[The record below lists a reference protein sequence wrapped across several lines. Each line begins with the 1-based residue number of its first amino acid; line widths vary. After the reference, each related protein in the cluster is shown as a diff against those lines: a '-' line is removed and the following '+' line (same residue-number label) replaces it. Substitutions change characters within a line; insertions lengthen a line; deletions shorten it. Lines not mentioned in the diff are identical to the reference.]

1 VKALVSVLFVLA
13 VGTPLCGATLTVDD
27 DGPADYNNIQA
38 AVTAAMPGDTV
49 SLADGVY
56 TGPANQAIDFGGKAI
71 TLKSAH
77 GPARC
82 ILDCQSRDR
91 GIYFRHSETPMAVVD
106 GLTIMNGRASEGG
119 AIFCSDMTSATIRNC
134 ILRDNNAT
142 YRGGAIATGYN
153 SAPVIEGCL
162 IYANTA
168 ESSGGGI
175 SCWQTTLTLTD
186 CTISRNTT
194 RGEGGGLHFYSSTV
208 NVSRC
213 TFSGNT
219 AVSDGG
225 AIYFSQA
232 APAFSNCVFTDNQA
246 SYGGGAVSCS
256 YGTAGIVVNCTF
268 RGNTTANRGGG
279 VLCSNGGA
287 ITLTNCIFASHT
299 QHAVYREWAA
309 SVTIADCLFN
319 ENQPGD
325 VHDDE
330 TNASYSGAQI
340 DGLWAGNVNNL
351 SGDPR
356 FALAGNVRLL
366 GDSPCI
372 DRGTNEPGR
381 PLPETDLDGNPR
393 ILDGNGD
400 GTTVADIGAFE
411 YNSVRPSIAV
421 SPAEIEFVR
430 EPDGTGPDPVDV
442 QIQNCGGGTLS
453 WQIDANCPW
462 LTFEPASGSISG
474 PANEATISA
483 DVDGLSQGIHQA
495 VLTVSGDNAANSPR
509 TILVTLRVKG
519 TLHVPGQFATIQEA
533 IAAAMPGE
541 TVEVAPGTYK
551 EGVQIQKKVRLVGID
566 RPTIDAN
573 GVADAVIW
581 LSSDGCTI
589 DGFRI
594 IGTSI
599 GIQVD
604 SSNNTIANNFITS
617 RLQGIQVSSQRTGNI
632 LTSNEI
638 AECADAG
645 LRLSYSRNA
654 TLRNNSLHGN
664 GVNFDVIGSSTAD
677 YEHDIDT
684 SNTADGKP
692 IYYLVGRNSIAI
704 GKDTN
709 AACVVAV
716 NCWGLTISDLTLSHN
731 AYGVLLVGTTGSRI
745 ERVTATNNATA
756 GIWLQES
763 PGNTLTGNT
772 VTDGRCGIEIY
783 DSPNNVLE
791 SNVMAR
797 NRYNFS
803 CEGSHDQ
810 LNQTIDTSNTVDG
823 RLIYYLIAR
832 NQVVLNP
839 SSRAGCVFAI
849 DCSNVL
855 VQSLTLQNNGAGVT
869 FVNTRDS
876 VVEDVNAINNN
887 LAGIVLQTCTG
898 CTVRRSTVAGN
909 GDGIS
914 VQNSKTIQIDRD
926 RISYNHRGIWAYYS
940 DADVTNCF
948 INANCQ
954 GGGIVLETQAQFD
967 ITNCT
972 VYGNAG
978 QNQSYPDVS
987 GIVCGYLD
995 TVTITNTIIWGNRGG
1010 QITASTRD
1018 MPPGLLSITVRYCDV
1033 QAGYEGEGNI
1043 SSPPMLTPD
1052 GHLCFGSPCIDKT
1065 MRRGEFPPYD
1075 IDGERRAQRQR
1086 ADIGCDEYIDSDSD
1100 RLPDWWE
1107 QSYFGDSTAAGPD
1120 GNADNDGHTNVAE
1133 YERFSSDPTVPAFVY
1148 YVDADRPDDSN
1159 DGLSWDTAKKTV
1171 QAAIDLAEDSD
1182 TIYIAP
1188 GLYPGNVTT
1197 RGRQILIAGLDAED
1211 PAVTAATILAGIF
1224 TIGSGE
1230 MSGCTIEGLTI
1241 SNKSGPGLVCSNS
1254 SPTIR
1259 HCLIAGNRSWD
1270 WQSGAGVT
1278 LRNASPEITHC
1289 TISGNTSQRG
1299 PGLYCQSASP
1309 IVQHCVIAGNV
1320 SNNGYGGDA
1329 TAVYAEQSDIA
1340 IANCTIA
1347 HNVNAFQGSSYG
1359 SAIQCYTSKV
1369 ALTNSILW
1377 NRLPLQVD
1385 SQESSI
1391 DVTYSDVYGGNAAIK
1406 GLTRAAGNITVD
1418 PCFVE
1423 AGSWD
1428 RSPTYSDSRWT
1439 DGDYHLRS
1447 TGWRWTANI
1456 THGTHWVWDG
1466 ETSRCIDA
1474 GCPAN
1479 PLGEEPVAIPNDPD
1493 LEWGE
1498 NIRID
1503 MGAYGGTEEASMAPP
1518 GWALLTDTNNDGLVN
1533 LLDFARAAQDLRS
1546 HAVSRPGDADRNGTV
1561 DYHDLALLADQWLQT
1576 TTWRK

>member
-1 VKALVSVLFVLA
+1 MKALVSVLFVLA
-13 VGTPLCGATLTVDD
+13 AGTPLCGATLTVDD

-38 AVTAAMPGDTV
+38 AVTAAMPGDIV
-49 SLADGVY
+49 SLADGIY
-56 TGPANQAIDFGGKAI
+56 TGPGNRGIDFGGKAI
-71 TLKSAH
+71 TLKSAN

-82 ILDCQSRDR
+82 IIDCQNRDR
-91 GIYFRHSETPMAVVD
+91 GIYFHRSETPMAVVD

-119 AIFCSDMTSATIRNC
+119 AIWCADMTSPTIRNC
-134 ILRDNNAT
+134 ILRDNNAS
-142 YRGGAIATGYN
+142 YRGGAIATNYN
-153 SAPVIEGCL
+153 SSPVIERCL
-162 IYANTA
+162 IYANTG

-175 SCWQTTLTLTD
+175 SCWQSTLTLTD

-194 RGEGGGLHFYSSTV
+194 RGQGGGLHFYSSKV
-208 NVSRC
+208 NVNRC

-219 AVSDGG
+219 AGSDGG
-225 AIYFSQA
+225 AVYFSQA
-232 APAFSNCVFTDNQA
+232 SPAFSNCVFTDNQA
-246 SYGGGAVSCS
+246 DYGGGAVSCA
-256 YGTAGIVVNCTF
+256 YGTAGAVVNCTF
-268 RGNTTANRGGG
+268 RGNTTKNRGGG
-279 VLCSNGGA
+279 VLCSNSGA

-299 QHAVYREWAA
+299 QHAIYREWGAG
-309 SVTIADCLFN
+309 VTIANCLFH

-325 VHDDE
+325 IRDDE

-340 DGLWAGNVNNL
+340 NGLWAGNVNNL

-356 FALAGNVRLL
+356 FALPGDVRLPA
-366 GDSPCI
+366 DSPCI
-372 DRGTNEPGR
+372 DRGMNEPGR

-411 YNSVRPSIAV
+411 YDTAQPSIAV
-421 SPAEIEFVR
+421 SLAEIEFVR
-430 EPDGTGPDPVDV
+430 EPDGTGPEPVDL

-462 LTFEPASGSISG
+462 LTFEPASGSASG
-474 PANEATISA
+474 PASEATISA
-483 DVDGLSQGIHQA
+483 NADGLPQGIHQA
-495 VLTVSGDNAANSPR
+495 LLTVSSDDAANSPR

-551 EGVQIQKKVRLVGID
+551 ESVQMQKKVRLVGID

-573 GVADAVIW
+573 GIADTAIW
-581 LSSDGCTI
+581 LSSDGCAI

-594 IGTSI
+594 IGTGI
-599 GIQVD
+599 GIHVE

-617 RLQGIQVSSQRTGNI
+617 RLQGIEISSQRVGNI

-638 AECADAG
+638 AGCADVG
-645 LRLSYSRNA
+645 LRLSYCRNT
-654 TLRNNSLHGN
+654 TLRNNSLHDN
-664 GVNFDVIGSSTAD
+664 RANFDVIGSGAAD

-684 SNTADGKP
+684 SNTADGKL
-692 IYYLVGRNSIAI
+692 IYYLVGRNSVVI
-704 GKDTN
+704 GKETN
-709 AACVVAV
+709 AGCVVAV
-716 NCWGLTISDLTLSHN
+716 NCWGLTISDLTFSHN

-745 ERVTATNNATA
+745 ERITATSNSTA
-756 GIWLQES
+756 GIWLRES
-763 PGNTLTGNT
+763 PGNTLIGNT
-772 VTDGRCGIEIY
+772 VTDGSYGIELY
-783 DSPNNVLE
+783 YSANNVLE
-791 SNVMAR
+791 DNVMAR

-803 CEGSHDQ
+803 CDGPATQ
-810 LNQTIDTSNTVDG
+810 LSQTIDTSNTVDG
-823 RLIYYLIAR
+823 KLIYYLIGRA
-832 NQVVLNP
+832 QVVLNP
-839 SSRAGCVFAI
+839 SSRAGCIFAI
-849 DCSNVL
+849 DCSNIL
-855 VQSLTLQNNGAGVT
+855 VQSLTLQNNGAGVV
-869 FVNTRDS
+869 FVNTRNS
-876 VVEDVNAINNN
+876 VVEDVNAVNNN
-887 LAGIVLQTCTG
+887 QAGIVLQTCTG
-898 CTVRRSTVAGN
+898 CTIRRSAISGN
-909 GDGIS
+909 RDGIS
-914 VQNSKTIQIDRD
+914 IQNSKTTQIDRD
-926 RISYNHRGIWAYYS
+926 RISYNQRGIWAYYS
-940 DADVTNCF
+940 DVDVTNSF

-954 GGGIVLETQAQFD
+954 GGGIVLESEVQFS

-978 QNQSYPDVS
+978 QDRGYPDVS
-987 GIVCGYLD
+987 GIVCGYFN
-995 TVTITNTIIWGNRGG
+995 TVSITNTIAWGNRGG
-1010 QITASTRD
+1010 QITASTPD
-1018 MPPGLLSITVRYCDV
+1018 MPPDLQSITVRYCDV
-1033 QAGYEGEGNI
+1033 QGGYEGEGNI

-1075 IDGERRAQRQR
+1075 IDGERRVPRQR

-1107 QSYFGDSTAAGPD
+1107 QSYFGDSAAASPND
-1120 GNADNDGHTNVAE
+1120 DADNDGHTNVAE
-1133 YERFSSDPTVPAFVY
+1133 YERFSSDPTVPAVVY

-1159 DGLSWDTAKKTV
+1159 DGLSWDTAKKTI
-1171 QAAIDLAEDSD
+1171 QAAVDLAEDSD

-1188 GLYPGNVTT
+1188 GAYLGNATT
-1197 RGRQILIAGLDAED
+1197 RGRQILIAGLDPED
-1211 PAVTAATILAGIF
+1211 AAVTAATILAGTL

-1230 MSGCTIEGLTI
+1230 MPGCTIEGLAI
-1241 SNKSGPGLVCSNS
+1241 SNKTGAGLVCSNS

-1259 HCLIAGNRSWD
+1259 HCLITGNRSWD

-1278 LRNASPEITHC
+1278 LRNASPEITQC
-1289 TISGNTSQRG
+1289 TISGNTGERG
-1299 PGLYCQSASP
+1299 PGLYCVSASP
-1309 IVQHCVIAGNV
+1309 IVRHCVIAGNV

-1329 TAVYAEQSDIA
+1329 TAVYAEQSDITVE
-1340 IANCTIA
+1340 NCTIA

-1369 ALTNSILW
+1369 AMTNSILW
-1377 NRLPLQVD
+1377 NRLPVQVE

-1391 DVTYSDVYGGNAAIK
+1391 DVTYSDVYGDNAAIK
-1406 GLTRAAGNITVD
+1406 GLALAVGNITID

-1423 AGSWD
+1423 VGSWD
-1428 RSPTYSDSRWT
+1428 RSPTYGDSRWT

-1447 TGWRWTANI
+1447 AGWRWTPHI

-1474 GCPAN
+1474 GCPAD
-1479 PLGEEPVAIPNDPD
+1479 PLGEEPVAVPNDPG

-1518 GWALLTDTNNDGLVN
+1518 GWAVLSDTNNDGLVN
-1533 LLDFARAAQDLRS
+1533 LLDFACTAQDLRS
-1546 HAVSRPGDADRNGTV
+1546 HAISRPGDADRNGNV